1 MTTTQIAFTPTDVG
15 IPDAS
20 QELSPTSGP
29 SALDRLLAR
38 RRIRGALAMLGPAFV
53 ASVAYVDPGN
63 FATNIQG
70 GAQYGYLLLW
80 VVLAANLMAMVVQ
93 YLSAKLGIVTGRAL
107 PELVR
112 DRLPRPATWGMWVQG
127 EVVAMA
133 TDVAEFIGAALG
145 LNLLFGVP
153 MLPAGLI
160 TGLITF
166 VVLGLRARGR
176 RRFELAIV
184 ALLGFVIGGFLYET
198 LRLGPSVPG
207 SLHGL
212 VPGLDGAGSL
222 YLAVGILGATVMPH
236 VIYLHSAM
244 TKDRSL
250 GGGDRDCRR
259 LLRFQRLDVLTAL
272 GLAGLVNL
280 AMLAVAARAF
290 HTPALAGLNTIGQAH
305 AELGRLAGG
314 GAALVFATALLASGV
329 SSSSVGT
336 YAGEVIMAGFV
347 RLRIPLLARR
357 AITMLPSLAI
367 LAVGVNPTRALVL
380 SQVVLSFG
388 VPFALVPLV
397 ILTSRR
403 GVMGV
408 HVNQRLTIVAGGA
421 CVAVIV
427 ALNVLLLWQQFFRS

>member
-1 MTTTQIAFTPTDVG
+1 MTATQIEFTAADAG
-15 IPDAS
+15 IPVAS
-20 QELSPTSGP
+20 QAPSLTAGP

-38 RRIRGALAMLGPAFV
+38 GRMRGVLAMLGPAFV

-127 EVVAMA
+127 EVIAMA
-133 TDVAEFIGAALG
+133 TDIAEFIGAALG

-166 VVLGLRARGR
+166 AVLGLKARGR
-176 RRFELAIV
+176 RRFELAII
-184 ALLGFVIGGFLYET
+184 ALLGFVTAGFSYET
-198 LRLGPSVPG
+198 LKLGPSVPG

-212 VPGLDGAGSL
+212 LPGLDGSGSL

-244 TKDRSL
+244 TKDRTPTRD
-250 GGGDRDCRR
+250 DRDRRR

-272 GLAGLVNL
+272 GLAGLVNM

-290 HTPALAGLNTIGQAH
+290 HTPTLDGLNTIGQAH

-314 GAALVFATALLASGV
+314 GAALVFAVALRASGV

-336 YAGEVIMAGFV
+336 YAGEVIMAGFIRFRV
-347 RLRIPLLARR
+347 PLLARR
-357 AITMLPSLAI
+357 AVTMLPALAI
-367 LAVGVNPTRALVL
+367 LAAGANPTSALVL

-388 VPFALVPLV
+388 IPFALVPLV

-403 GVMGV
+403 DVMGC
-408 HVNQRLTIVAGGA
+408 HVNRRITIITGGM
-421 CVAVIV
+421 CVAVII
-427 ALNVLLLWQQFFRS
+427 ALNLLLLWQQFCQ